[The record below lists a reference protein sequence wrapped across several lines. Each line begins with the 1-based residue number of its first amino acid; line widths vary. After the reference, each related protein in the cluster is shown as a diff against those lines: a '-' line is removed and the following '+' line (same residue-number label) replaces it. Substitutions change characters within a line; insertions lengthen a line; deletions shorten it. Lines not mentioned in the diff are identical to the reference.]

1 MKNKIIDQLISVGA
15 VKFGE
20 FTLKSGIISPIYIDL
35 RIIVSF
41 PDLLRNIAGVL
52 VESTK
57 ELDYQIIAGVPYTG
71 IPIATAVS
79 LLNNM
84 PMIYN
89 RKEKKT
95 YGTGKQIE
103 GLWKRGDKILVIDDL
118 ITNGE
123 SKLEV
128 FDLFQQSGLVVH
140 DAVVLIDREQG
151 GQQRL
156 EQEGYELHSLISVF
170 EIIDRLRSL
179 NQIDEKR
186 YNELNEFINQTR

>member
-1 MKNKIIDQLISVGA
+1 MKNKIIDQLILIGA

-20 FTLKSGIISPIYIDL
+20 FTLKSGIVSPIYIDL
-35 RIIVSF
+35 RIIISF
-41 PDLLRNIAGVL
+41 PDLLKNIASIL

-57 ELDYQIIAGVPYTG
+57 ELDYGIIAGVPYTG

-79 LLNNM
+79 LLTNM

-89 RKEKKT
+89 RKEKKA

-103 GLWKRGDKILVIDDL
+103 GLWKPGDRILVIDDL
-118 ITNGE
+118 VTNGE

-128 FDLFQQSGLVVH
+128 FDLFQQSGLIVH

-151 GQQRL
+151 GRQRL
-156 EQEGYELHSLISVF
+156 LKEGFELHSLISVF
-170 EIIDRLRSL
+170 EIIDRLWSL
-179 NQIDEKR
+179 KQINEKR
-186 YNELNEFINQTR
+186 YNELNGMCQWK

>member
-1 MKNKIIDQLISVGA
+1 MKNKIIDQLITVGA

-20 FTLKSGIISPIYIDL
+20 FTLKSGMISPIYIDL

-41 PDLLRNIAGVL
+41 PGLLRNIAGVL

-103 GLWKRGDKILVIDDL
+103 GLWKPGDKILVIDDL

-128 FDLFQQSGLVVH
+128 FDLFQQSGLIVH